1 MDKLIDSLLPESTL
15 CTIGEEENGMGA
27 QRRAK
32 SDDEHPLLKDSPGG
46 LVAFAPSVKVGKRK
60 VADSLIVLVNKGED
74 NVSIL

>member
-32 SDDEHPLLKDSPGG
+32 SDDEHPLLKDSPRG
-46 LVAFAPSVKVGKRK
+46 LVAFTPAV
-60 VADSLIVLVNKGED
+60 
-74 NVSIL
+74 